1 MEPALRVAL
10 EAVHASPVRAVLHVT
25 GGAAQSLGWVMAV
38 PGASRTLL
46 EARVP
51 YAREAM
57 VDLLGHEPKQYV
69 SPQTARDMARVAYK
83 RGVRLTPP
91 GQSARH
97 VVGVGSTCALAS
109 VPPKRG
115 EHRCVVAAYGV
126 HGVVEYTLAME
137 KGRRDRWDEDGLASR
152 LVVQAL
158 ADAAADADA
167 DAASVDVAT
176 PASRRSSR
184 RDLVDDPNVLGAGD
198 SLTIEREPIVD
209 PIEWLTSGA
218 GDLVELTD
226 GVPTA
231 IGAVPPNALVL
242 PGSFNPLHD
251 GHRGVLAAAS
261 RVRPGCVPAYEL
273 AVTNADKG
281 TLPVEEVRRRAAQ
294 FTGDVGGD
302 FESTSASTST
312 RLIIT
317 RAPLFATKA
326 ALMPGATFVIGQDTA
341 IRLVMPKYYGGEAR
355 MMRAFEEIRAHGCSF
370 VVAGRAGHPPPGET
384 KTRRRRGFS
393 RSRTSR
399 CRRRSGISS
408 RTCRGF
414 DWTCRRRNSGRRG
427 GSEGREERGET
438 SGGERGE
445 ARGVRRGADVRRN

>member
-1 MEPALRVAL
+1 MPSNNATRAMEPALRVAL

-281 TLPVEEVRRRAAQ
+281 TLPVEEVRRRVAQ

-370 VVAGRAGHPPPGET
+370 VVAGRAGHPAAGRDEDEEEARFLTLADVAVPETLRDLFEDLPGF
-384 KTRRRRGFS
+384 RLDV
-393 RSRTSR
+393 
-399 CRRRSGISS
+399 SS
-408 RTCRGF
+408 TELRAA
-414 DWTCRRRNSGRRG
+414 
-427 GSEGREERGET
+427 RGE
-438 SGGERGE
+438 
-445 ARGVRRGADVRRN
+445 